1 MKDTGSLGKIYYD
14 SEVITQQGEVG
25 DCMYVIQQGQVEI
38 LTEKDGTQVRLAV
51 KGDGEIIGEMALVDR
66 EVCSA
71 TVLAL
76 GQAVL
81 LTIDKKNFLK
91 RVHSDP
97 SLALRIVE
105 TMSHRIRD
113 LNEEIARLKGN
124 I

>member
-14 SEVITQQGEVG
+14 SEVIIQQGEVG